1 MAENESLLEEHSDN
15 GRSPDSDE
23 AIREGAVLPLEML
36 EHEDGILSRAANSA
50 NRNGSGVLQKL
61 ITAIESSKDY
71 RQELK
76 TGNFTSLKKA
86 QDAAGAISEA
96 LELGDAIGLNQIVD
110 EIIAY
115 KAGQNS
121 ALLHEVLEAL
131 THTSFTT
138 NYQGGLGNAK
148 AKNNGRK
155 NSPIT

>member
-1 MAENESLLEEHSDN
+1 MDENILEGNGHSD
-15 GRSPDSDE
+15 SDSDE
-23 AIREGAVLPLEML
+23 EIRQGAVLPLEAL
-36 EHEDGILSRAANSA
+36 EHEDGFLARAVSSA

-61 ITAIESSKDY
+61 ITAVEMSKEY

-76 TGNFTSLKKA
+76 TGNYTSPRKA
-86 QDAAGAISEA
+86 LQAA
-96 LELGDAIGLNQIVD
+96 DAIHECLDCGMSIDQVLD
-110 EIIAY
+110 EIIAL

-148 AKNNGRK
+148 VRNNGRK